1 MPHLAEELW
10 AVLRPGHASLVAELP
25 WLEPEPEL
33 LKAASVTIAVQV
45 LGKLRATIEVPA
57 EAEEEAV
64 FAAALAEENV
74 ARTIGDRAIRKRIYV
89 PGRIVNFV
97 V

>member
-1 MPHLAEELW
+1 
-10 AVLRPGHASLVAELP
+10 LP

-64 FAAALAEENV
+64 FAAALAEENI